1 MALLGNLFPESIF
14 ARKLPEAAERRLRLA
29 QARAEESI
37 VRVHVD
43 NALMF
48 MDTLAEDMT
57 FDRAIETYIRVM
69 GIPEPL
75 ASTVAT
81 RALVVLGQD
90 LVPFRR
96 RQRAEAN
103 GSGAAGNAGASPGT
117 NGEAA
122 PAEMSA
128 GDLQRVRD
136 GFVQAARRA
145 HRIGLQAIELHAAH
159 GYLLHQFLSPLSNR
173 RTDGYGGSREARMRF
188 PLEVVE
194 AVRAEWPEDRP
205 LFVRVSAVD
214 GTPDGLLDRDAYVA
228 LTGGDA

>member
-57 FDRAIETYIRVM
+57 FDRAIDTYIRVM

-90 LVPFRR
+90 LVPYRR
-96 RQRAEAN
+96 RQRAE
-103 GSGAAGNAGASPGT
+103 GAAGGDNGGPPSGGGEPLPGKPRLRLDD
-117 NGEAA
+117 AV
-122 PAEMSA
+122 
-128 GDLQRVRD
+128 D
-136 GFVQAARRA
+136 ARR
-145 HRIGLQAIELHAAH
+145 
-159 GYLLHQFLSPLSNR
+159 R
-173 RTDGYGGSREARMRF
+173 RA
-188 PLEVVE
+188 
-194 AVRAEWPEDRP
+194 
-205 LFVRVSAVD
+205 
-214 GTPDGLLDRDAYVA
+214 
-228 LTGGDA
+228 